1 MLLQVKLWKKQPG
14 KYFCISTKSASG
26 TWVDNWFS
34 RNEFDK
40 IPDFINDNRDKDIYA
55 CPHGFSSKVRQ
66 KAYAL
71 DPKLLYADL
80 DAADPRTLE
89 LKPTIAIE
97 SSPGRF
103 VGYWYTDLECSEQLN
118 RRLSY
123 SIGADVSGWDRTQ
136 VLRFPGTRNYK
147 YDTTPRVRILWS
159 DGPTYEVHRLE
170 KMIPELKKVSGEEIN
185 DNASRIFKRYEN
197 KLPRWARRELIH
209 GKPQSGK
216 RSEVL
221 WKLQNVLLE
230 AGMSRDEAFDLL
242 WVCPWNK
249 FRDRANGVD
258 QLWRELDKSLEQ
270 HFDSWSAKDEKEDDP
285 TAFNPLPR
293 SIADVEVENI
303 DWIVPGWFARREMTI
318 VEGDPGLGKSYF
330 VQMIAMHLADGKYI
344 PSETEY
350 TPQQGRIAYFDTE
363 NTASTVTK
371 MRLVENG
378 IECQENYWQGE
389 DPFSIDDPE
398 KWNRVME
405 VLEDF
410 RPIMVVFD
418 TINIYIGGADTHKSS
433 ETQQALS
440 EIKRIGSRFNCSV
453 VVLRH
458 LTKSKGSEKA
468 LYRGQGSIAFTGVA
482 RVVLTVGLSP
492 DDSDTRVVAC
502 TKNNISKPPRSFT
515 YRIDSLPDT
524 PKLKNRSKL
533 TWGDFVDLTAD
544 EIIAVIPTKNGDKET
559 AIKWLAD
566 QLSTKDLEGSRIE
579 RMAEARGINKSTLA
593 RAAEQLGVIKKSEG
607 FGKQKKSMWSLPDSA
622 DINAKQKPRKSQGK
636 LKVKFGR
643 QEAAP
648 F

>member
-1 MLLQVKLWKKQPG
+1 MLLQIKLWKKQPG
-14 KYFCISTKSASG
+14 KFFVISTKSAAG
-26 TWVDNWFS
+26 VWKDHWFA
-34 RNEFDK
+34 RGDFPK
-40 IPDFINDNRDKDIYA
+40 VKDFINENRDKDIYA
-55 CPHGFSSKVRQ
+55 CPHGFTEKVRQ
-66 KAYAL
+66 KAQSM
-71 DPKLLYADL
+71 DPKMLYADL
-80 DAADPRTLE
+80 DGADPRKLD

-97 SSPGRF
+97 SSPGRY
-103 VGYWYTDLECSEQLN
+103 VGYWLTDVECSEQLN

-147 YDTTPRVRILWS
+147 YDDAPRVRILWS

-170 KMIPELKKVSGEEIN
+170 KMIPELKKVTGEELN
-185 DNASRIFKRYEN
+185 DNAARIFRRYEN

-209 GKPQSGK
+209 GNPQEGK

-249 FRDRANGVD
+249 FKDRHNGVD

-270 HFDSWSAKDEKEDDP
+270 HFDSWKPKGDAKEEDP
-285 TAFNPLPR
+285 LAFNPLPR
-293 SIADVEVENI
+293 SIADVEIENI

-330 VQMIAMHLADGKYI
+330 VQMIALHLADGKYI
-344 PSETEY
+344 PSETDYE
-350 TPQQGRIAYFDTE
+350 PQQGRIAYFDTE

-371 MRLVENG
+371 MRLVMNG

-389 DPFSIDDPE
+389 EGFSIDDPE
-398 KWNRVME
+398 RWSRVVE

-410 RPIMVVFD
+410 RPIMIVFD
-418 TINIYIGGADTHKSS
+418 TINLYIGGADTHKSS

-440 EIKRIGSRFNCSV
+440 EFKRLASRFNCSV

-458 LTKSKGSEKA
+458 LTKSKGGEKA

-492 DDSDTRVVAC
+492 DDEGTRVVAC

-524 PKLKNRSKL
+524 KQYKNRSKL
-533 TWGDFVDLTAD
+533 SWGDFVDLSAD
-544 EIIAVIPTKNGDKET
+544 DIIAVIPAKNSDKET

-566 QLSTKDLEGSRIE
+566 QLNKNDVEGSRIE
-579 RMAEARGINKSTLA
+579 RMAEARGISRTTLT
-593 RAAEQLGVIKKSEG
+593 RAAEQLGIIKTTTG
-607 FGKQKKSMWSLPDSA
+607 FGKNKKAMWSLPDSPPEKT
-622 DINAKQKPRKSQGK
+622 AKKSRAKAGTI
-636 LKVKFGR
+636 KVKFGR
-643 QEAAP
+643 EGASA
-648 F
+648 